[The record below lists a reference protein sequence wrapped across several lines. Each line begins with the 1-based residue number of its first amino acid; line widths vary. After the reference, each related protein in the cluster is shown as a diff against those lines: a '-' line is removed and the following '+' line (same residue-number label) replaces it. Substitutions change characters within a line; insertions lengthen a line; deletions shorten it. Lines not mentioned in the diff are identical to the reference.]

1 MQPAGAWFLSFH
13 SLFRNP
19 RDPVGDWI
27 VLTFLRTAKTIQ
39 LFVLMAGGRVRAP
52 SPLSGG
58 YLRRHGRSSSREDG
72 KPRSAHADDVPVKL
86 PDFALKGG
94 KCLHGNMATMHLG
107 GFQRLGTDCG
117 RFIFEWKALALNL
130 PCWRSKSIRWSAT
143 RSS

>member
-52 SPLSGG
+52 SPLSGAICG
-58 YLRRHGRSSSREDG
+58 GMADPRHARTESPGQLMRTMFRSSCRTS
-72 KPRSAHADDVPVKL
+72 P
-86 PDFALKGG
+86 
-94 KCLHGNMATMHLG
+94 
-107 GFQRLGTDCG
+107 
-117 RFIFEWKALALNL
+117 
-130 PCWRSKSIRWSAT
+130 
-143 RSS
+143 